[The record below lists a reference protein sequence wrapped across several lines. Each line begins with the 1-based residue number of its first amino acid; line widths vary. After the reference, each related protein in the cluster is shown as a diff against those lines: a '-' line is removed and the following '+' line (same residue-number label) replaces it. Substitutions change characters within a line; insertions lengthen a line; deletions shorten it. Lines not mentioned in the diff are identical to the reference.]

1 MRKPRGVL
9 FPGGFL
15 FTCLLDGDRF
25 KDTNKMSIPQRAP
38 YGSQNL
44 IPHPPVC
51 HRCGGLA
58 PRRGRM
64 SASVEDDNGIVRK
77 LYLCRLCI
85 SALGSWHALAR
96 HAEAAELESQRQRFQ
111 TRRTADRRAA

>member
-1 MRKPRGVL
+1 
-9 FPGGFL
+9 
-15 FTCLLDGDRF
+15 
-25 KDTNKMSIPQRAP
+25 MSIPQSTP

-64 SASVEDDNGIVRK
+64 SASVEDDNGKVQK
-77 LYLCRLCI
+77 LYLCRACI
-85 SALGSWHALAR
+85 ASLSSWHALQC
-96 HAEAAELESQRQRFQ
+96 HAEASEREETRKRFTERRD
-111 TRRTADRRAA
+111 TRRADRREAA